1 MGEEGEGRALR
12 RAIQY
17 TKMYRRQTPK
27 EAPWPLSQADP
38 RVGSEA
44 QAALG
49 PRLESWWEAKR
60 GGTSRAWRG
69 ARPGPQSCLG
79 PGNVLP
85 VSGPGEGLMLWPAGA
100 GGLAGSAG
108 DQWGGRR
115 RSASPPRPSTSP
127 LNW

>member
-69 ARPGPQSCLG
+69 RGRAPSPASALGMSSLCPGPARG
-79 PGNVLP
+79 
-85 VSGPGEGLMLWPAGA
+85 
-100 GGLAGSAG
+100 
-108 DQWGGRR
+108 
-115 RSASPPRPSTSP
+115 
-127 LNW
+127 